1 MVAHNVR
8 GGHEDGVRISRVLEA
23 SIGESSND
31 VIAADAVAI
40 KTAANGAVEVNMDE
54 LGIAPVL
61 GGTSTS
67 TSAIPNIAASNPR
80 RNASVARDS
89 KLYTKVVFVARLNE
103 SAPLLADKADSASS
117 RECAFLS
124 CI

>member
-1 MVAHNVR
+1 M
-8 GGHEDGVRISRVLEA
+8 SRVLEA
-23 SIGESSND
+23 SIGESSNE

-40 KTAANGAVEVNMDE
+40 KTEASGAVEVNMDE
-54 LGIAPVL
+54 PGIVPVL

-89 KLYTKVVFVARLNE
+89 KLYTKVVFVARHNE
-103 SAPLLADKADSASS
+103 SAPLLADKADSASN